1 MKVRGRPTSIPED
14 DILDAARDLFLQ
26 RGLDATTAEI
36 AERAGISESII
47 FYRYKTKEA
56 LFAAVVERLVVV
68 PPELERLTDHV
79 GKGELA
85 ETLFDV
91 AAGMV
96 AAMDQVL
103 PFMMMAWSSPSRLA
117 QFCAKMRE
125 PNPAHVRTIKL
136 IASYFD
142 AEARAG
148 RLRAVD
154 PEILARGFLGGIID
168 YVMQQHLH
176 GADSLPMP
184 TVTFLRGFVNILL
197 DGARPHVA
205 AAPKPGGRR

>member
-14 DILDAARDLFLQ
+14 DILDAARDAFLA
-26 RGLDATTAEI
+26 RGIDATTADI

-56 LFAAVVERLVVV
+56 LFMAVVERLVVV
-68 PPELERLTDHV
+68 PPVLETIHERV
-79 GKGELA
+79 GDGDIA
-85 ETLFDV
+85 ETMFEIG
-91 AAGMV
+91 AAMI

-103 PFMMMAWSSPSRLA
+103 PFMMIAWSSPSRLGMV
-117 QFCAKMRE
+117 CAHFRQ

-136 IASYFD
+136 LAGYFE

-148 RLRAVD
+148 RLHPVD

-176 GADSLPMP
+176 GAHSLPLP
-184 TVTFLRGFVNILL
+184 TTTFLRGFVHILL
-197 DGARPHVA
+197 DGARPQPVA
-205 AAPKPGGRR
+205 ARRRR

>member
-1 MKVRGRPTSIPED
+1 MKIRGRPTSIPED
-14 DILDAARDLFLQ
+14 DILDAARDLFLA

-68 PPELERLTDHV
+68 PPELEHLPERVAQGD
-79 GKGELA
+79 LA
-85 ETLFDV
+85 ETLFEV
-91 AAGMV
+91 GAAMI

-103 PFMMMAWSSPSRLA
+103 PFMMMAWSSPTRLA
-117 QFCAKMRE
+117 QFCQRMRE

-136 IASYFD
+136 IATYFQ

-176 GADSLPMP
+176 GVDSLPMP
-184 TVTFLRGFVNILL
+184 AVTFLRGFVNILL
-197 DGARPHVA
+197 DGAQPRSGP
-205 AAPKPGGRR
+205 PKPGSRR

>member
-1 MKVRGRPTSIPED
+1 MKLRGRPPSIPED
-14 DILDAARDLFLQ
+14 DILDAARALFLL
-26 RGLDATTAEI
+26 RGFDATTAEI
-36 AERAGISESII
+36 AERAGVSESII

-56 LFAAVVERLVVV
+56 LFAAVVEKLVAV
-68 PPELERLTDHV
+68 PPLLERLGEHV
-79 GKGELA
+79 GKGEME
-85 ETLFDV
+85 ETLFEV
-91 AAGMV
+91 GAAMI

-103 PFMMMAWSSPSRLA
+103 PFMMMAWSSPTRLA
-117 QFCAKMRE
+117 QFCQRMRE

-136 IASYFD
+136 IAGYFD

-176 GADSLPMP
+176 GLDSLPMP
-184 TVTFLRGFVNILL
+184 AVTFLRGFVNILL
-197 DGARPHVA
+197 DGARSKT
-205 AAPKPGGRR
+205 AAPERGSRR

>member
-1 MKVRGRPTSIPED
+1 MKLRGRPPSIPED
-14 DILDAARDLFLQ
+14 DILDAARALFLL
-26 RGLDATTAEI
+26 RGFDATTAEI
-36 AERAGISESII
+36 AERAGVSESII

-56 LFAAVVERLVVV
+56 LFAAVVEKLVAV
-68 PPELERLTDHV
+68 PPLLERLGEHV
-79 GKGELA
+79 GKGEME
-85 ETLFDV
+85 ETLFEV
-91 AAGMV
+91 GAAMI

-103 PFMMMAWSSPSRLA
+103 PFMMMAWSSPTRLA
-117 QFCAKMRE
+117 QFCQRMRE

-136 IASYFD
+136 IAGYFD

-176 GADSLPMP
+176 GLDSLPMP
-184 TVTFLRGFVNILL
+184 AVTFLRGFVNILL
-197 DGARPHVA
+197 DGARTKAVA
-205 AAPKPGGRR
+205 PERGSRR

>member
-1 MKVRGRPTSIPED
+1 MKLRGRPTSIPED
-14 DILDAARDLFLQ
+14 DILDAARDLFLA
-26 RGLDATTAEI
+26 RGFDATTAQI

-68 PPELERLTDHV
+68 PPELERLSERV
-79 GKGELA
+79 GKGDIA
-85 ETLFDV
+85 ETMFEV
-91 AAGMV
+91 GAAMI

-103 PFMMMAWSSPSRLA
+103 PFMMIAWSAPTRLA
-117 QFCAKMRE
+117 QFCARMRE

-136 IASYFD
+136 IATYFD

-154 PEILARGFLGGIID
+154 PEILARGFMGGIID

-176 GADSLPMP
+176 GLDSLPMP

-197 DGARPHVA
+197 DGARVHA
-205 AAPKPGGRR
+205 GAPTRGSRR

>member
-1 MKVRGRPTSIPED
+1 MKLRGRPPSIPED
-14 DILDAARDLFLQ
+14 DILDAARELFLA
-26 RGLDATTAEI
+26 RGFDATTAEI
-36 AERAGISESII
+36 ADRAGISESII

-68 PPELERLTDHV
+68 PPELESLSEKV
-79 GKGELA
+79 GKGELS
-85 ETLFDV
+85 ETMFEV
-91 AAGMV
+91 GAAMI

-103 PFMMMAWSSPSRLA
+103 PFMMMAWSAPGRLA
-117 QFCAKMRE
+117 QFCQRMRE

-136 IASYFD
+136 IAAYFD

-176 GADSLPMP
+176 GLDSLPMP
-184 TVTFLRGFVNILL
+184 AVTFLRGFVNILL
-197 DGARPHVA
+197 DGARPRA
-205 AAPKPGGRR
+205 AAPKPGSRR